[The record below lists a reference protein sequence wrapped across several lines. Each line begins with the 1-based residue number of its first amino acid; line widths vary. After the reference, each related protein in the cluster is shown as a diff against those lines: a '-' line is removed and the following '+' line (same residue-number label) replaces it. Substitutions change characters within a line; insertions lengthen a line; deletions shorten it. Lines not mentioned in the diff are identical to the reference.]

1 MASSIAAPGKP
12 PFADWNVD
20 VEVVAGSEKVSSAP
34 A

>member
-1 MASSIAAPGKP
+1 MAASGKP

-20 VEVVAGSEKVSSAP
+20 VEVVAGSEKASSDP